1 MANEVVIVGGGVSGI
16 SAAIW
21 SLKKGLR
28 PILFEKSSRLGG
40 RVSSLYA
47 KDAKKKI
54 DIGQHV
60 LSASYHETKYL
71 LSSIGSL
78 DKIQFQ
84 KRLKINFKLDA
95 DRSLRFQS
103 WPLPAPAHFFLPL
116 VFSPKI
122 PWAERKTMFRWM
134 LKFRKFSKSQLEKM
148 TVSEWL
154 KEMGHSPF
162 LEKLIWEPV
171 TVATLNTPMRLASS
185 YLLHQ
190 VLSKAFLSSYFSS
203 GLGIPV
209 DFLDEIFGKPA
220 HRYITEKGGS
230 VYLRSDIK
238 QLIIKGNSVQ
248 SIKVNSDK
256 IFETPNLILATP
268 PDVLARLIVKLP
280 GMNNGVLS
288 NLGNLKYSP
297 IITINLWFKTAIE
310 SGSPVSFV
318 DSPIQWLFKLPNSN
332 HRSPVHGYTVVISAA
347 FKEVQL
353 DQRELMHLVEGEF
366 ERFFNKNLY
375 SDLGLTDF
383 KIVKEKRATILH
395 SNQLMAHRQK
405 LDLKLSNLQ
414 LAGDWV
420 NPDLPATIESAVLSG
435 KQAVSNIASN

>member
-1 MANEVVIVGGGVSGI
+1 MANEVVIVGGGLSGI

-21 SLKKGLR
+21 SLKKGRR

-47 KDAKKKI
+47 KDAQKKI

-60 LSASYHETKYL
+60 LSASYDETKKL
-71 LSSIGSL
+71 LSIIGSL

-84 KRLKINFKLDA
+84 KRLKINFRLDV
-95 DRSLRFQS
+95 DRSLSFQS
-103 WPLPAPAHFFLPL
+103 WPLPAPAHFFFPL
-116 VFSPKI
+116 IFNTKI
-122 PWAERKTMFRWM
+122 PWAERKMMFRWI

-154 KEMGHSPF
+154 MEMGHSPF

-171 TVATLNTPMRLASS
+171 TVATLNTPIHLASS

-190 VLSKAFLSSYFSS
+190 VLSKAFLSSCFSS
-203 GLGIPV
+203 GLGIPI
-209 DFLDEIFGKPA
+209 DFLDEIFGNPA
-220 HRYITEKGGS
+220 HHYITENGGR
-230 VYLRSDIK
+230 VYLRSEIK
-238 QLIIKGNSVQ
+238 QLIIKGNTVQ
-248 SIKVNSDK
+248 SIKVNPDK
-256 IFETPNLILATP
+256 IFQTPDLILATP
-268 PDVLARLIVKLP
+268 PDALTKLIIKLP
-280 GMNNGVLS
+280 MMNNGVLS
-288 NLGNLKYSP
+288 NLSNLEYSP
-297 IITINLWFKTAIE
+297 IITINMWFEKAIQTTF
-310 SGSPVSFV
+310 PVAFV
-318 DSPIQWLFKLPNSN
+318 DSPIQWLFKLPNLN
-332 HRSPVHGYTVVISAA
+332 HRSTVYGYAIVISAA

-353 DQRELMHLVEGEF
+353 DQQELMHLVEGEF

-395 SNQLMAHRQK
+395 SHQLMAHRQK

-420 NPDLPATIESAVLSG
+420 NPDLPATVESAVLSG
-435 KQAVSNIASN
+435 RQAVNNVISN